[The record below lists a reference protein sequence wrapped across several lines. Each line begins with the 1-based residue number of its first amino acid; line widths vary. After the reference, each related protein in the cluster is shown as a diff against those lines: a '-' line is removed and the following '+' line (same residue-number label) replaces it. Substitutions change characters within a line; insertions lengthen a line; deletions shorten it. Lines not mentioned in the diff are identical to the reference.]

1 MEPVV
6 QQLAAALV
14 ALAVLAG
21 SIYEFSMHYIKGRR
35 SRNPAYL
42 VAALGL
48 AAILMSLLGAS
59 AMRPVLAW
67 LLTPRARLALF
78 VLGCAFLLGS
88 LALFLYLTYYRPHR
102 LRFEDNLIRSLPPAA
117 PPRRP

>member
-1 MEPVV
+1 M
-6 QQLAAALV
+6 QQLAAVLV

-21 SIYEFSMHYIKGRR
+21 SIYEFAMHYLKGRR

-42 VAALGL
+42 VAAFGL
-48 AAILMSLLGAS
+48 AAILMSMLGAS

-67 LLTPRARLALF
+67 LMTPRARLALF
-78 VLGCAFLLGS
+78 ALGCAFLLGS

-102 LRFEDNLIRSLPPAA
+102 LRFEDSLLRMPPAA